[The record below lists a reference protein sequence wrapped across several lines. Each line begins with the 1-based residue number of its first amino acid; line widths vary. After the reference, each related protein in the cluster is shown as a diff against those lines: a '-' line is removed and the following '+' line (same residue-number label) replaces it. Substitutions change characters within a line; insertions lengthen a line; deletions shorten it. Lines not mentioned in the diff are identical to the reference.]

1 MNMSAEYRLPK
12 YIYDKYIRM
21 IITDGSLEWRY
32 DKYVFRCPICH
43 DSKKNRSKKRGA
55 LIVYDDGA
63 IMTCKNCGY
72 SHPLWKVLK
81 ENYSSIYSEYS
92 AEVVKIAAGKDSLD
106 EAIKHAKEASGP
118 QAPARP
124 PSVILTAKK
133 VQREPD
139 VKVLQTMNEGRF
151 ESVDGCTNAGMKALC
166 ISYIS
171 KRKIPADIASTF
183 MCCTTGKYDNRLIIP
198 YINQSKYTYF
208 VARDMTG
215 MSPAKY
221 MGLQGVKRPMY
232 MPRLID
238 WTKTIY
244 ILEGEIDSMFIQN
257 SISVGSVHNCS
268 IVIRALEGYGIKDFV
283 FIMDNDKSG
292 YAKASQLS
300 KSGYKTFNWCGFKG
314 KDINECVMNGELP
327 TQSNGTVMPDALRFR
342 TIGNTMGDILRQSLM
357 MQISSREQNLDGYK
371 KAVL

>member
-1 MNMSAEYRLPK
+1 MSAEYRLPK

-32 DKYVFRCPICH
+32 DKYIFRCPICH

-55 LIVYDDGA
+55 LIIYDDGA

-81 ENYSSIYSEYS
+81 ENYSSVYSEYS
-92 AEVVKIAAGKDSLD
+92 SEVVKLAAGKDSLD
-106 EAIKHAKEASGP
+106 EAIKHAKEASP
-118 QAPARP
+118 APAPTTRLIPSLPPRP
-124 PSVILTAKK
+124 I
-133 VQREPD
+133 QREPD
-139 VKVLQTMNEGRF
+139 TRVAAAMTEGKF
-151 ESVDGCTNAGMKALC
+151 EPITECRDDAMKKLCADYVD
-166 ISYIS
+166 
-171 KRKIPADIASTF
+171 KRRIPSDVASTF
-183 MCCTTGKYDNRLIIP
+183 MCCTNGKYNNRLIIP
-198 YINQSKYTYF
+198 YINQGRYTYF
-208 VARDMTG
+208 VARDMKG
-215 MSPAKY
+215 VSPAKY

-232 MPRLID
+232 IPRPID

-268 IVIRALEGYGIKDFV
+268 VVIRALEKYGIKDFIFV
-283 FIMDNDKSG
+283 MDNDKSG

-300 KSGYKTFNWCGFKG
+300 QSGYKTFNWCGFKG

-327 TQSNGTVMPDALRFR
+327 VQPTGVVVVNSLKLR
-342 TIGNTMGDILRQSLM
+342 TLGNTMGDILRQSLM
-357 MQISSREQNLDGYK
+357 MKISSREQDLDGYK
-371 KAVL
+371 KVVL